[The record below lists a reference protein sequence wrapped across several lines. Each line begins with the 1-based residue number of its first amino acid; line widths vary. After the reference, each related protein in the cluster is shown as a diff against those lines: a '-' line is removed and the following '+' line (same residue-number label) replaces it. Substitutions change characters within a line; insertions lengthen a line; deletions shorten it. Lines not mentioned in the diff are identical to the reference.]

1 MRNHSLSFKLTAPC
15 DMAAL
20 PLVLAYVR
28 EAAVLVGFAGDDIS
42 RIELAVEEAVSNVV
56 QHAFLEDDEPGA
68 FDIVCEQVT
77 LGLRIIIREKGIPFD
92 PGKAPVFE
100 QGEDM
105 EHVSARGMGME
116 LMRQIMDEVAFHN
129 LGPDGK
135 ETRLVKYLPE
145 KSVHPAFEAQVQDEE
160 PVESALDPRSADC
173 APAPNTS
180 PDMPPD
186 TPQARQT
193 PPPRIDYTVRRMT
206 ADEAIEVS
214 RSAYKNHGYT
224 FFNEV
229 IYYPERLAE
238 MNAAEEMISA
248 VAVTEDKEFM
258 GHAALVFEDTA
269 ARTAEYT
276 FVFVNQ
282 AFRNQGCM
290 GRLAQFLL
298 TTPAMRPL
306 VGVYSY
312 SVANHVFTQRGV
324 IKLGFRDCGILLA
337 TSPTTWKFKGIDE
350 PGTQRISVVLSFVY
364 LEQPSPRQIFA
375 PLHHREM
382 IGRILEHIGAPHV
395 LASPPQK
402 PPSLAVQASRIDTKV
417 YPLENCAMIKVH
429 DYGSDSVREVRRI
442 LRELCLKQVA
452 AIDLFLPLDDPT
464 TCFVTAELE
473 KLGFFFSGIQPEVGR
488 GDALILQYLNN
499 IPFDYDKVQVFSDLA
514 RDLLAYVRRLD
525 PNENL

>member
-100 QGEDM
+100 QGDDLEQ
-105 EHVSARGMGME
+105 VSARGMGMA
-116 LMRQIMDEVAFHN
+116 LMRQTMDEVAFHN

-135 ETRLVKYLPE
+135 ETRLVKYLPG
-145 KSVHPAFEAQVQDEE
+145 KSVHPGFEAQGQD
-160 PVESALDPRSADC
+160 VDPTETAFDPQPTDS
-173 APAPNTS
+173 APAPKTS
-180 PDMPPD
+180 
-186 TPQARQT
+186 
-193 PPPRIDYTVRRMT
+193 PPRIDYTVRRMT

-229 IYYPERLAE
+229 IYYPERMAE
-238 MNAAEEMISA
+238 MNAADDMISA
-248 VAVTEDKEFM
+248 VAVTGANEFM
-258 GHAALVFEDTA
+258 GHAALVFEDA
-269 ARTAEYT
+269 EARTAEYT
-276 FVFVNQ
+276 FLFVNQ

-290 GRLAQFLL
+290 ERLTRFLL
-298 TTPAMRPL
+298 TTPKTRPL
-306 VGVYSY
+306 TGVYSY
-312 SVANHVFTQRGV
+312 SVANHVFTQRGL
-324 IKLGFRDCGILLA
+324 IKLGYRDCGILLA
-337 TSPTTWKFKGIDE
+337 TSPATWKFKGIDE
-350 PGTQRISVVLSFVY
+350 PGTQRISVVVSFVY
-364 LEQPSPRQIFA
+364 LEQPSPRQVFA
-375 PLHHREM
+375 PPHHREM

-395 LASPPQK
+395 LASPPQN
-402 PPSLAVQASRIDTKV
+402 PPSLAAHASRINTKV

-429 DYGSDSVREVRRI
+429 DYGSDCVREVRRI

-452 AIDLFLPLDDPT
+452 AIDLLLPLDDPT
-464 TCFVTAELE
+464 TCFVTTELE
-473 KLGFFFSGIQPEVGR
+473 KLGFFFSGIQPEAGR

-514 RDLLAYVRRLD
+514 RDLLAYIRRHD

>member
-56 QHAFLEDDEPGA
+56 QHAFLEDDDPGS

-100 QGEDM
+100 QGDDL
-105 EHVSARGMGME
+105 EHVSARGMGMA
-116 LMRQIMDEVAFHN
+116 LMRQTMDEVAFHN

-135 ETRLVKYLPE
+135 ETRLMKYLPG
-145 KSVHPAFEAQVQDEE
+145 KSVHPGFEAQGQDAQ
-160 PVESALDPRSADC
+160 PVESALDPQPADS
-173 APAPNTS
+173 APATQ
-180 PDMPPD
+180 MP
-186 TPQARQT
+186 QT

-229 IYYPERLAE
+229 IYYPERLGE
-238 MNAAEEMISA
+238 MNAADDMISA
-248 VAVTEDKEFM
+248 VAVTGTSEFM
-258 GHAALVFEDTA
+258 GHAALVFEDA
-269 ARTAEYT
+269 EARTAEFT
-276 FVFVNQ
+276 FLFVNQ

-290 GRLAQFLL
+290 ERLTRFLL
-298 TTPAMRPL
+298 TTPKTRPL
-306 VGVYSY
+306 TGVYSY

-324 IKLGFRDCGILLA
+324 IKLGYRDCGILLA
-337 TSPTTWKFKGIDE
+337 TSPATWKFKGIDE

-364 LEQPSPRQIFA
+364 LEQPSPRQVFA
-375 PLHHREM
+375 PPHHREM

-395 LASPPQK
+395 LASPPHN
-402 PPSLAVQASRIDTKV
+402 PPSLAAHASRINTKV

-429 DYGSDSVREVRRI
+429 DYGSDCVREVRRI

-473 KLGFFFSGIQPEVGR
+473 KLGFFFSGIQPATGS
-488 GDALILQYLNN
+488 GDSLILQYLNN

-514 RDLLAYVRRLD
+514 RDLLAYIRRLD

>member
-1 MRNHSLSFKLTAPC
+1 MPNHAFSFKLTAPC
-15 DMAAL
+15 DLAAL
-20 PLVLAYVR
+20 SLVLAYVR
-28 EAAVLVGFAGDDIS
+28 EAAVLVGFAREDIS

-100 QGEDM
+100 QSDDL
-105 EHVSARGMGME
+105 EHVSARGMGMA
-116 LMRQIMDEVAFHN
+116 LMRETMDEVAFHN

-135 ETRLVKYLPE
+135 ETRLVKYLPG
-145 KSVHPAFEAQVQDEE
+145 KSVRPGFETQGQD
-160 PVESALDPRSADC
+160 VDPSVSTPDPQPEDS
-173 APAPNTS
+173 APATQ
-180 PDMPPD
+180 MPE
-186 TPQARQT
+186 TPQVRQT
-193 PPPRIDYTVRRMT
+193 PSPRIDFTVRRMT

-248 VAVTEDKEFM
+248 VAVTADNEFM
-258 GHAALVFEDTA
+258 GHAALVFDDA
-269 ARTAEYT
+269 GARTAEYT

-298 TTPAMRPL
+298 TTPAKRPL
-306 VGVYSY
+306 AGVYSY

-337 TSPTTWKFKGIDE
+337 TSPATWKFKGIDE
-350 PGTQRISVVLSFVY
+350 PGIQRISVVLSFVY
-364 LEQPSPRQIFA
+364 LEQPSPHRIFA
-375 PLHHREM
+375 PPHHREM
-382 IGRILEHIGAPHV
+382 IGRILEHIAAPHV
-395 LASPPQK
+395 LASPPQN
-402 PPSLAVQASRIDTKV
+402 PPSLPDQASRINTKL
-417 YPLENCAMIKVH
+417 YPLENCAMITVH
-429 DYGSDSVREVRRI
+429 SYGPDTVREVRRI
-442 LRELCLKQVA
+442 LRDLCLKQVA

-464 TCFVTAELE
+464 TCFITAKLE
-473 KLGFFFSGIQPEVGR
+473 KLGFFFAGIQPETGS

-499 IPFDYDKVQVFSDLA
+499 IPFDYDKVQAFSDLA
-514 RDLLAYVRRLD
+514 RDLLAYIRNHD
-525 PNENL
+525 PNANL

>member
-42 RIELAVEEAVSNVV
+42 RIELAVEEAMSNVV

-77 LGLRIIIREKGIPFD
+77 LGLGIIIREKGIPFD

-100 QGEDM
+100 QGDDL
-105 EHVSARGMGME
+105 EHVSARGMGMA
-116 LMRQIMDEVAFHN
+116 LMRQTMDEVAFHN

-135 ETRLVKYLPE
+135 ETRLVKYLPG
-145 KSVHPAFEAQVQDEE
+145 KSVHPGLNPQE
-160 PVESALDPRSADC
+160 PDTALGMGAPDPQPADKALDPQ
-173 APAPNTS
+173 THQ
-180 PDMPPD
+180 
-186 TPQARQT
+186 TPQTHQA

-248 VAVTEDKEFM
+248 VAVTADNEFM
-258 GHAALVFEDTA
+258 GHAALVFDDAE

-290 GRLAQFLL
+290 GRLTRFLL
-298 TTPAMRPL
+298 TTPARRPL
-306 VGVYSY
+306 AGVYSY

-337 TSPTTWKFKGIDE
+337 TSPATWKFKGIDE
-350 PGTQRISVVLSFVY
+350 PGVQRISVVLSFVY
-364 LEQPSPRQIFA
+364 LQQHSPRRIFA
-375 PLHHREM
+375 PPHHGEM

-395 LASPPQK
+395 QASPPHN
-402 PPSLAVQASRIDTKV
+402 PPSLAAHASRINTKV

-429 DYGSDSVREVRRI
+429 DYGSDCVREVRRI

-452 AIDLFLPLDDPT
+452 AIDLFLPLDDPA

-473 KLGFFFSGIQPEVGR
+473 KLGFFFSGIQPATGS
-488 GDALILQYLNN
+488 GDSLILQYLNN

-514 RDLLAYVRRLD
+514 RDLLAYIRRHD

>member
-1 MRNHSLSFKLTAPC
+1 MRHNVRKHHLSFRLTAPC

-28 EAAVLVGFAGDDIS
+28 EAAVLVGFAGDDNS

-100 QGEDM
+100 QGEDL
-105 EHVSARGMGME
+105 EHVSARGMGMA
-116 LMRQIMDEVAFHN
+116 LMRQTMDEVAFHN
-129 LGPDGK
+129 LGTDGK
-135 ETRLVKYLPE
+135 ETRLVKYLPG
-145 KSVHPAFEAQVQDEE
+145 KSVHPAFETQGQDAE
-160 PVESALDPRSADC
+160 PVGSALDPRPADRPSA
-173 APAPNTS
+173 PE
-180 PDMPPD
+180 MPQV
-186 TPQARQT
+186 TQT

-248 VAVTEDKEFM
+248 VAVTEDNEFM

-290 GRLAQFLL
+290 GRLAKFLL
-298 TTPAMRPL
+298 TTPAQRPL
-306 VGVYSY
+306 TGVYSY

-337 TSPTTWKFKGIDE
+337 TSPATWKFKGIDE
-350 PGTQRISVVLSFVY
+350 PGTQRISVVLSFAY
-364 LEQPSPRQIFA
+364 LEQPGPRRIFA
-375 PLHHREM
+375 PPHHREM
-382 IGRILEHIGAPHV
+382 IGRILEHIAAPHV
-395 LASPPQK
+395 LVAPPQN
-402 PPSLAVQASRIDTKV
+402 PPALAAQASRIDTKV

-429 DYGSDSVREVRRI
+429 GYGSDCVREVRRI
-442 LRELCLKQVA
+442 LRELCLKQLA

-464 TCFVTAELE
+464 TAFITAELE
-473 KLGFFFSGIQPEVGR
+473 KLGFFFAGIQPETGR
-488 GDALILQYLNN
+488 GDALVLQYLNN
-499 IPFDYDKVQVFSDLA
+499 IPFDYAKVHASSDLA
-514 RDLLAYVRRLD
+514 QDLLAYIKKHD

>member
-1 MRNHSLSFKLTAPC
+1 MRNHAFSFKLTAPC

-20 PLVLAYVR
+20 PLVLACVR
-28 EAAVLVGFAGDDIS
+28 EAAVLVGFAGGDIS

-56 QHAFLEDDEPGA
+56 KHAFLDDDEPGA

-77 LGLRIIIREKGIPFD
+77 LGLRIVIREKGIPFD
-92 PGKAPVFE
+92 PAKAPVFE
-100 QGEDM
+100 QGEDL
-105 EHVSARGMGME
+105 EHVSARGMGMA
-116 LMRQIMDEVAFHN
+116 LMRQSMDEVAFHN

-135 ETRLVKYLPE
+135 ETRLVKYLPG
-145 KSVHPAFEAQVQDEE
+145 KSVHPGFEAREQDAD
-160 PVESALDPRSADC
+160 PADSAPL
-173 APAPNTS
+173 TQ
-180 PDMPPD
+180 M
-186 TPQARQT
+186 PQA
-193 PPPRIDYTVRRMT
+193 PPPRIDYAVRRMT

-248 VAVTEDKEFM
+248 VAVTADNEFM
-258 GHAALVFEDTA
+258 GHAALVFEDDE

-290 GRLAQFLL
+290 GRLARFLL
-298 TTPAMRPL
+298 TTPARRPL
-306 VGVYSY
+306 AGVYSY

-337 TSPTTWKFKGIDE
+337 TSPATWKFKGIDE
-350 PGTQRISVVLSFVY
+350 PGVQRISVVLSFVY
-364 LEQPSPRQIFA
+364 LEQPSPRRIFA
-375 PLHHREM
+375 PPHHGEM

-395 LASPPQK
+395 LASPPQN
-402 PPSLAVQASRIDTKV
+402 PPALAALASRIDTKV
-417 YPLENCAMIKVH
+417 YPLENCAMIKIH
-429 DYGSDSVREVRRI
+429 EYGSDCAREVRRI
-442 LRELCLKQVA
+442 LRDLCLKQLA

-464 TCFVTAELE
+464 TAFITAELE
-473 KLGFFFSGIQPEVGR
+473 KLGFFFAGIQPETGR

-499 IPFDYDKVQVFSDLA
+499 IPFDYDKVQASSDMA
-514 RDLLAYVRRLD
+514 RDLLAYIRRHD

>member
-1 MRNHSLSFKLTAPC
+1 MRNHSFSFKLTAPC
-15 DMAAL
+15 ELAAL
-20 PLVLAYVR
+20 SLVLAYVH
-28 EAAVLVGFAGDDIS
+28 EAAVLVGFTGDDIS

-56 QHAFLEDDEPGA
+56 QHAFLEDDDPGS

-77 LGLRIIIREKGIPFD
+77 MGLRIIIREKGIPFD
-92 PGKAPVFE
+92 PEKASVFE
-100 QGEDM
+100 QGDDL
-105 EHVSARGMGME
+105 EHVSARGMGMA
-116 LMRQIMDEVAFHN
+116 LMRETMDQVAFYN

-135 ETRLVKYLPE
+135 ETRLVKYLPG
-145 KSVHPAFEAQVQDEE
+145 KSVHPGFEAQIQDAETAD
-160 PVESALDPRSADC
+160 SALDPHSADS
-173 APAPNTS
+173 APVPATS
-180 PDMPPD
+180 QERR
-186 TPQARQT
+186 TPA
-193 PPPRIDYTVRRMT
+193 RIDYTVRRMT

-248 VAVTEDKEFM
+248 VAVTADNDFM
-258 GHAALVFEDTA
+258 GHAALVFDDAE

-290 GRLAQFLL
+290 GRLARFLL
-298 TTPAMRPL
+298 TTPARRTL
-306 VGVYSY
+306 DGVYSY

-337 TSPTTWKFKGIDE
+337 TSPATWKFKGIDE
-350 PGTQRISVVLSFVY
+350 PGTQRISVVLSFIY
-364 LEQPSPRQIFA
+364 LEQPSQRRIFA
-375 PLHHREM
+375 PPHHREM

-395 LASPPQK
+395 LASPPQNQ
-402 PPSLAVQASRIDTKV
+402 PSLPLQASRIDTKV

-429 DYGSDSVREVRRI
+429 SYGSDSVREVRRI

-464 TCFVTAELE
+464 TCFITAELE
-473 KLGFFFSGIQPEVGR
+473 KLGFFFSGIQPEAGP
-488 GDALILQYLNN
+488 GDSLILQYLNN
-499 IPFDYDKVQVFSDLA
+499 IPLDYDKIQVFSDLA
-514 RDLLAYVRRLD
+514 RDLLAYIRGLD

>member
-1 MRNHSLSFKLTAPC
+1 MRNHTFSFKLTAPC
-15 DMAAL
+15 DLAAL
-20 PLVLAYVR
+20 PLVLAYIR
-28 EAAVLVGFAGDDIS
+28 EAAVLVGFARNDIS
-42 RIELAVEEAVSNVV
+42 RIELAVEEAVSNVM

-68 FDIVCEQVT
+68 FDIACEQVT

-100 QGEDM
+100 QGDDL
-105 EHVSARGMGME
+105 EHVSARGMGMA
-116 LMRQIMDEVAFHN
+116 LMRQTMDEVAFHN

-135 ETRLVKYLPE
+135 ETRLVKYLPG
-145 KSVHPAFEAQVQDEE
+145 KSVHPGFEAQGHDANLEV
-160 PVESALDPRSADC
+160 SAPDPQPADS
-173 APAPNTS
+173 APATQ
-180 PDMPPD
+180 MPQ

-193 PPPRIDYTVRRMT
+193 PPPRINYTVRRMN

-248 VAVTEDKEFM
+248 VAVTADNEFM
-258 GHAALVFEDTA
+258 GHAALVFDDAE

-290 GRLAQFLL
+290 GRLTKFLL
-298 TTPAMRPL
+298 TTPARRPL
-306 VGVYSY
+306 AGVYSY

-337 TSPTTWKFKGIDE
+337 TSPATWKFKGIDE

-364 LEQPSPRQIFA
+364 LKQPSPRRIFA
-375 PLHHREM
+375 PPHHRDM
-382 IGRILEHIGAPHV
+382 LGRILEHIGAPHV
-395 LASPPQK
+395 PASPPQN
-402 PPSLAVQASRIDTKV
+402 PPSLPDQASRINTKV
-417 YPLENCAMIKVH
+417 YPLENCAIIKVH
-429 DYGSDSVREVRRI
+429 GYGSDSVHEVRRI
-442 LRELCLKQVA
+442 LRDLCLKQVA
-452 AIDLFLPLDDPT
+452 AIDLLLPLDDPT
-464 TCFVTAELE
+464 TAFITAKLE
-473 KLGFFFSGIQPEVGR
+473 KLGFFFSGILPETGR
-488 GDALILQYLNN
+488 GDSLILQYLNN

-514 RDLLAYVRRLD
+514 RDLLAYIRRHD